1 MLTLHP
7 KKIRLT
13 HYKYG
18 CDFLGAYIKPYRIY
32 CRNRTKKIFMQEVRN
47 LSMQYKNGTSK
58 TADELRDTLSTLN
71 SYCGYL
77 IHFRTYRIR
86 RKAFSKSEITKFFY
100 VVSSFK
106 KFAIPK
112 KYLRISEK
120 RVDELFF

>member
-1 MLTLHP
+1 M
-7 KKIRLT
+7 
-13 HYKYG
+13 
-18 CDFLGAYIKPYRIY
+18 
-32 CRNRTKKIFMQEVRN
+32 FMQEVRN
-47 LSMQYKNGTSK
+47 LSLQYKNGTSK

-77 IHFRTYRIR
+77 RHFRTYRIR
-86 RKAFSKSEITKFFY
+86 HKAFSKSEITKFFY